1 MNNGQSNRNNKY
13 FHNYN
18 KTNNKRNENIP
29 INPGTQGI
37 SHHGK
42 QNLNSRGFSYDKNN
56 SQNNNFQINE
66 KELKHKYES
75 GSLNFNSD
83 VSESNSTVNESNE
96 IYNDKKLNEVF
107 KENKQLKKILK
118 DKEKEIEKLR
128 KDNEK
133 LKYDLDILNKLNKVI
148 LDNKCSVSKSSEG
161 GYIFNSD
168 NNENNNNKIDDIGRR
183 EKKLKEREKE
193 LRERE
198 EEFNKK
204 MNFLED
210 KENQIEKEK
219 NELMKLK
226 QNQKYEEMNLSGQN
240 SVQSSINESQSVK
253 IKPLDSYKAPT
264 LIGLNNIGAQ
274 HIMNSTLQCLSQT
287 KQLTN
292 YFLNEKNKEKIIN
305 NNIAINKKN
314 DFQLSPVYLDLI
326 QHLWDKNGPKSYS
339 PNSIKNIIEQMNPS
353 FKEGQVVNP
362 KNFIDFILM
371 KLHQELY
378 KTKNIEQNIGPLDP
392 YNQKSSLMHSVND
405 FQRQGSII
413 TDCFTGFNEETNECL
428 NCKQIFNSR
437 GQNNPIRYSYKIFNC
452 LLFPLEEV
460 KKMKN
465 NTLKSQNININN
477 NRVSLYECFFYNQ
490 NSFICKREKNK
501 ICQICKQIS
510 DSMLTTKIFTS
521 PNILILILDRG
532 KGNIYDVKLDFSESI
547 DITKFVIQKE
557 VPEIK
562 YNLYGVI
569 SQVGKSG
576 SNEHYI
582 ASCKNPIDNKW
593 YRYNHNFV
601 VPISNI
607 QKEIIEYGD
616 SFVLFYE
623 KLQ

>member
-1 MNNGQSNRNNKY
+1 MNNGQSNGNNKY
-13 FHNYN
+13 SHNYNN

-29 INPGTQGI
+29 INPAQGI

-56 SQNNNFQINE
+56 SQNKNFQINE

-75 GSLNFNSD
+75 GSQNFNSD
-83 VSESNSTVNESNE
+83 INESNSTGSESNE
-96 IYNDKKLNEVF
+96 IYNYINTNEIF

-118 DKEKEIEKLR
+118 DKEKEIEKLKR
-128 KDNEK
+128 
-133 LKYDLDILNKLNKVI
+133 DLDLLRDLNKKI
-148 LDNKCSVSKSSEG
+148 IYYKGSVSITPDGK
-161 GYIFNSD
+161 YIFNP
-168 NNENNNNKIDDIGRR
+168 NINENNNDQIDDIGRR
-183 EKKLKEREKE
+183 EKELKK
-193 LRERE
+193 RE

-226 QNQKYEEMNLSGQN
+226 QNQKYEELNMNGQN
-240 SVQSSINESQSVK
+240 SVQASINESQSVK

-274 HIMNSTLQCLSQT
+274 HIINPTLQCLSQT

-292 YFLNEKNKEKIIN
+292 YFLNSKNKEKIIN

-362 KNFIDFILM
+362 KNFIDYILM

-607 QKEIIEYGD
+607 QKEVIEYGD

>member
-1 MNNGQSNRNNKY
+1 MNNGQLNGNNKY
-13 FHNYN
+13 SHNYN
-18 KTNNKRNENIP
+18 IKINNKRNENIP
-29 INPGTQGI
+29 SAQGI

-42 QNLNSRGFSYDKNN
+42 QNLNSKGFSYDKNN
-56 SQNNNFQINE
+56 SQNKNFQLNE

-75 GSLNFNSD
+75 GSQNFNSD
-83 VSESNSTVNESNE
+83 INESNSTASESNE
-96 IYNDKKLNEVF
+96 IYNYKNTNEIF
-107 KENKQLKKILK
+107 KENKQLKKILQ

-128 KDNEK
+128 KENEK
-133 LKYDLDILNKLNKVI
+133 LKYDLDILSKLNKAI
-148 LDNKCSVSKSSEG
+148 LNDKCSVSKSSEKR
-161 GYIFNSD
+161 YIYNPD
-168 NNENNNNKIDDIGRR
+168 NNDNNNNKIDDIGRR
-183 EKKLKEREKE
+183 EKELKEREK
-193 LRERE
+193 
-198 EEFNKK
+198 EFNKK

-226 QNQKYEEMNLSGQN
+226 QNQKYEELNMNGQN
-240 SVQSSINESQSVK
+240 PAQASITESQSVK

-292 YFLNEKNKEKIIN
+292 YFLNAKNKEKIIN

-314 DFQLSPVYLDLI
+314 DFQLSPVYLELI

-362 KNFIDFILM
+362 KDFIDFILM

-392 YNQKSSLMHSVND
+392 YNQESSLMHSVID

-490 NSFICKREKNK
+490 NNFICKRENNK
-501 ICQICKQIS
+501 MCQICKQIS
-510 DSMLTTKIFTS
+510 DSMLTTKIFIS

-532 KGNIYDVKLDFSESI
+532 TGNIYDVKIDFSESI

-569 SQVGKSG
+569 SQVGQSG

-601 VPISNI
+601 VPISDI
-607 QKEIIEYGD
+607 QKEVIEYD
-616 SFVLFYE
+616 DPFVLFYE